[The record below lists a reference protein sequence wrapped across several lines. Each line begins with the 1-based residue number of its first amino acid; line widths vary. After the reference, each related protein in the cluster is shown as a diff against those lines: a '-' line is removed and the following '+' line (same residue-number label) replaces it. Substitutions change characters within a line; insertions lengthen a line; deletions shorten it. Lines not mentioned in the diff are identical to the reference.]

1 MDLFQ
6 QESVDLKRL
15 KDKTTFKCEECQKEY
30 NSIQGFVSHNNNVH
44 KGEKIWMWWLWKAF
58 YFKRIHMREQHSAD
72 IYNIFWAASFLT
84 LAFVWA
90 RGSPSLQ
97 LSGDWRE
104 HLTSTANLSLQKC
117 HTPCGC
123 HWIVTV
129 WHPRP
134 LGWPC
139 PCIYP
144 GPCTEVRTVPSHVS
158 RAELNESRH
167 HTIVCGV
174 ILHMREQLQRWHL

>member
-1 MDLFQ
+1 MQPGVSSQLPAKLLPLSPWWLSLITESYNKQKLSCFQ
-6 QESVDLKRL
+6 PNH
-15 KDKTTFKCEECQKEY
+15 EEMV
-30 NSIQGFVSHNNNVH
+30 GNVH
-44 KGEKIWMWWLWKAF
+44 CLH
-58 YFKRIHMREQHSAD
+58 IHMREQHSAD

-158 RAELNESRH
+158 RAEWNESRH
-167 HTIVCGV
+167 HIKSN
-174 ILHMREQLQRWHL
+174 